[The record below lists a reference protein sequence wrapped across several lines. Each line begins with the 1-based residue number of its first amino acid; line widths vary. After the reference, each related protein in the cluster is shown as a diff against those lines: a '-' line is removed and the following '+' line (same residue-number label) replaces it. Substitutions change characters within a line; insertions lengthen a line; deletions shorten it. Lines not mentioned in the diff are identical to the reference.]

1 MTAVDPRPA
10 SRGLRRR
17 IGAWLKSAGAIVALA
32 PVLCAIPAFIVFKTW
47 LEATS
52 LKAEWSIKGPTCPTV
67 AAPSPVATRRHKR
80 PVTFQYYEAS
90 FTRSFGGVSCG
101 SVPESSIWPSEN
113 YRVCRFNNPGA
124 VVVRTAGRAVVFEP
138 GVGRPAT
145 VTVRRGQASC
155 VIGGWF
161 AY

>member
-1 MTAVDPRPA
+1 MTLVNPSVGRLGQ
-10 SRGLRRR
+10 RVR
-17 IGAWLKSAGAIVALA
+17 AWARSAGVVVALA
-32 PVLCAIPAFIVFKTW
+32 PVLCAIPAFVVFKTW

-52 LKAEWSIKGPTCPTV
+52 LKAEWSIAGPPCPVV
-67 AAPSPVATRRHKR
+67 AKPSPLATRRHKP
-80 PVTFQYYEAS
+80 PVTFPYHEAS
-90 FTRSFGGVSCG
+90 FTRSFGAASCG
-101 SVPESSIWPSEN
+101 SVPESSIWPSES

-124 VVVRTAGRAVVFEP
+124 VVVRTGGRAVVFEP

-145 VTVRRGQASC
+145 VTVRRGQTSC